1 MIDWDAVV
9 LGPVMAIFGED
20 PAHGLPIYR
29 PAEGAAFTLADAVFD
44 DAYFALVMGDG
55 GPEVDTIQPV
65 LGVRLSL
72 FPIPPA
78 RGDQVDLPRVL
89 TAFVVRDIQPDGH
102 GHAKLFLSRVAP

>member
-29 PAEGAAFTLADAVFD
+29 PAEGAPFTLTDAVFD
-44 DAYFALVMGDG
+44 DAFHALVMGSDG
-55 GPEVDTIQPV
+55 AELGTVQPV

-72 FPIPPA
+72 FPTPPE
-78 RGDQVDLPRVL
+78 RGDEVDVPR
-89 TAFVVRDIQPDGH
+89 AGMSFVVQEVQPDGH
-102 GHAKLFLSRVAP
+102 GHAKLLLSRSS